1 MVINKLLIDNFLKSV
16 LLMKRECL
24 TIIGTAHVSAES
36 VDEVKDTIYEIQ
48 PDRVAIELDFARY
61 TKIKNRM
68 NGIEED
74 DTISVTKIIKENK
87 VGLFLVTT
95 ILSYFQSKIGAEVD
109 VAPGSEMIGAIEAA
123 EDLGIPI
130 ALIDRN
136 INTTLE
142 RALNKMS
149 FIDKIKFLYGILA
162 TDTDDEEIDIEEL
175 KNPDKLDDLLEMF
188 KDEAPG
194 IYEVLVHERDAY
206 LAGSLLRIPED
217 KVVAVVG
224 AGHQPGINKYL
235 DNPETIPPL
244 EELNKIIDKK
254 GIPWTKILLA
264 LIPILFVVIFFL
276 AFFSGINI
284 TYNLYQFVAISMAM
298 GFLGSIL
305 SGSKI
310 QSAIVGGVVAPLTI
324 IHPLLAA
331 GWFSGLTE
339 AKYRK
344 VRQSDISNLAHF
356 EGFKELW
363 HNNIF
368 RILLVVI
375 GTNLAVSIATLVIL
389 PSQVFFPL
397 FVQLFGGG

>member
-1 MVINKLLIDNFLKSV
+1 
-16 LLMKRECL
+16 MKRECL

-36 VDEVKDTIYEIQ
+36 VEEVKDAIYEIQ

-61 TKIKNRM
+61 TKIKKTM
-68 NGIEED
+68 MGIED
-74 DTISVTKIIKENK
+74 DDSISVTQIIKENK

-95 ILSYFQSKIGAEVD
+95 VLSYFQSKIGAEVD
-109 VAPGSEMIGAIEAA
+109 VAPGSEMMGAIEAA
-123 EDLGIPI
+123 EDLNIPI
-130 ALIDRN
+130 VLIDRN

-149 FIDKIKFLYGILA
+149 FIDKLKFLYGILI
-162 TDTDDEEIDIEEL
+162 TDTDDEDIDIEDL
-175 KNPDKLDDLLEMF
+175 KNPDNLDDLLGLF
-188 KDEAPG
+188 KDEAPA

-224 AGHQPGINKYL
+224 AGHQPGINKFL

-244 EELNKIIDKK
+244 EELNKVEDKN
-254 GIPWTKILLA
+254 GIPWAKIILA

-276 AFFSGINI
+276 AYFNGINI
-284 TYNLYQFVAISMAM
+284 TWNIYEFVAISMIM

-310 QSAIVGGVVAPLTI
+310 QSAIVGGLVAPLTI

-344 VRQSDISNLAHF
+344 VRQRDIKNLAHI
-356 EGFKELW
+356 ESFKDLW
-363 HNNIF
+363 NNNIF

-389 PSQVFFPL
+389 PSQVFIPL
-397 FVQLFGGG
+397 FMQIFG

>member
-1 MVINKLLIDNFLKSV
+1 
-16 LLMKRECL
+16 MKRECL
-24 TIIGTAHVSAES
+24 TIIGTAHVSAQS
-36 VDEVKDTIYEIQ
+36 VEEVKDKIYEIQ
-48 PDRVAIELDFARY
+48 PDRVAIELDFGRY
-61 TKIKNRM
+61 TKLKKSM
-68 NGIEED
+68 MGIEED
-74 DTISVTKIIKENK
+74 ETISVTKIIKENK
-87 VGLFLVTT
+87 VGLFFVTT
-95 ILSYFQSKIGAEVD
+95 ILSHFQSKIGAEVD

-123 EDLGIPI
+123 EDLDIPI
-130 ALIDRN
+130 ALIDRDIN
-136 INTTLE
+136 ITLQ

-149 FIDKIKFLYGILA
+149 FIDKIKFLYAILVS
-162 TDTDDEEIDIEEL
+162 DTDDEEIDIEDL
-175 KNPDKLDDLLEMF
+175 KNPENLDDLLEMF
-188 KDEAPG
+188 KDEAPQ

-206 LAGSLLRIPED
+206 LAGSILRIPED
-217 KVVAVVG
+217 KVIAVVG
-224 AGHQPGINKYL
+224 AGHQPGITKYL

-244 EELNKIIDKK
+244 QKLNETEEKK
-254 GIPWTKILLA
+254 GIPWVKIFLA

-284 TYNLYQFVAISMAM
+284 TYNLYEFVVISIIM

-310 QSAIVGGVVAPLTI
+310 QSAIVGGLVAPLTI

-344 VRQSDISNLAHF
+344 VRQSDIKNLTNF
-356 EGFKELW
+356 ESYKELW

-375 GTNLAVSIATLVIL
+375 GTNVAVSIATLVIL
-389 PSQVFFPL
+389 PSQVFIPL
-397 FVQLFGGG
+397 FMKLFGG

>member
-1 MVINKLLIDNFLKSV
+1 
-16 LLMKRECL
+16 MKRECL
-24 TIIGTAHVSAES
+24 TIIGTAHVSSES
-36 VDEVKDTIYEIQ
+36 VKEVKDAIYELQ
-48 PDRVAIELDFARY
+48 PDRVAIELDYARY
-61 TKIKNRM
+61 TKLKKSM
-68 NGIEED
+68 MGIEDD
-74 DTISVTKIIKENK
+74 DTISVKQIIKENK

-95 ILSYFQSKIGAEVD
+95 ILSYFQSKIGEDVD
-109 VAPGSEMIGAIEAA
+109 VKPGSEMIGAIEAA
-123 EDLGIPI
+123 EDLNIPI

-136 INTTLE
+136 VNTTLE

-149 FIDKIKFLYGILA
+149 FLDKIRFLIGLL
-162 TDTDDEEIDIEEL
+162 TGDVDEEELDIEEL

-188 KDEAPG
+188 KDESPA

-206 LAGSLLRIPED
+206 LAGSLLKIPED

-224 AGHQPGINKYL
+224 AGHKPGINRYL

-244 EELNKIIDKK
+244 EDLNKIIDKK
-254 GIPWTKILLA
+254 GIPWTKIILA

-276 AFFSGINI
+276 AYISGINI
-284 TYNLYQFVAISMAM
+284 TGNLYDFIIISMLM

-310 QSAIVGGVVAPLTI
+310 QSAIVGGLVAPLTI

-344 VRQSDISNLAHF
+344 VRQRDIHNL
-356 EGFKELW
+356 GKMSSFKDFW
-363 HNNIF
+363 HNNLV
-368 RILLVVI
+368 RILLVVV
-375 GTNLAVSIATLVIL
+375 GTNLSVSIATLVIL
-389 PSQVFFPL
+389 PSKVFIPL
-397 FVQLFGGG
+397 FMQMFGG